1 MDSDGAFRFLQLS
14 LMNELNS
21 TDLQHAATIMDQH
34 EINELWLLHLSDSA
48 LPIGSTA
55 HSFGLETMV
64 ESGLLDVGRLQ
75 EFLTDYLE
83 ESGVLEGT
91 FCAAAHRLVSPRK
104 ATFNDE
110 WTSLNNRLGAY
121 KPARESRTAS
131 ATLGRRFLSLVAE
144 MTGLTDV
151 REVVTRAGT
160 IGTEIHHSAAFGLV
174 GGILGIDEKI
184 TVRAFLH
191 QSLTAMISSCQRLL
205 PLGQVLASRILWNLK
220 PEICRVSILCAS
232 EVSLPNRPVSFTPS
246 IEMGAMRHPT
256 LRTRLF
262 IS

>member
-1 MDSDGAFRFLQLS
+1 
-14 LMNELNS
+14 MNEWNGTDFRNAG
-21 TDLQHAATIMDQH
+21 TDLDHH
-34 EINELWLLHLSDSA
+34 HFNELWLLHLSDSA
-48 LPIGSTA
+48 LPIGSAA

-75 EFLTDYLE
+75 LFLTDYLQ
-83 ESGVLEGT
+83 ESGVMEGT

-104 ATFNDE
+104 ATFEDE
-110 WTSLNNRLGAY
+110 WNSLNNRLGAY
-121 KPARESRTAS
+121 RPARESRTAS

-144 MTGLTDV
+144 MTGYTEFRD
-151 REVVTRAGT
+151 VVTRAGT
-160 IGTEIHHSAAFGLV
+160 IGMDIHHSAAFGLV

-191 QSLTAMISSCQRLL
+191 QSLTSMISSCQRLL

-220 PEICRVSILCAS
+220 PEICRVSISCVS
-232 EVSLPNRPVSFTPS
+232 EASLPGDPVSFTPS
-246 IEMGAMRHPT
+246 IEMGAMRHPA